1 MVIYI
6 LDKNMKHVQV
16 FTRMFFRAF
25 VVSML
30 IINWDN
36 KAIWGLPVGILV
48 ALLSEAEYLT
58 KK

>member
-1 MVIYI
+1 
-6 LDKNMKHVQV
+6 MKHVQV